1 MAHAMHG
8 VTAGGKHSV
17 HAPKLSSTGRC
28 IYYACLSCR
37 QHGRYVNDMQAV
49 CKTHRVK
56 KKIFCCFG
64 DWQDKNSLGVQGGD
78 ILPETAR
85 LRRERK
91 RISYQTQC
99 QPALPERR
107 SQRRMLLSTSST
119 VKVVADKNLFFPISK
134 FIWARARRFCNNF
147 WNFFLKSSVLSA
159 LLWFQSDFVTESS
172 ANLQIKM
179 HTWRWWWFIGAN

>member
-17 HAPKLSSTGRC
+17 HAPKLASTGRC

-49 CKTHRVK
+49 CKTHRDK
-56 KKIFCCFG
+56 NKIFCCFG

-119 VKVVADKNLFFPISK
+119 EVVADKNLFFPIIRIYQCSCSK
-134 FIWARARRFCNNF
+134 ILQQFLEL
-147 WNFFLKSSVLSA
+147 FLKIKRIISVVLISKR
-159 LLWFQSDFVTESS
+159 LRHWIISQPS
-172 ANLQIKM
+172 N
-179 HTWRWWWFIGAN
+179 